1 MSSPNVALPP
11 VSDPAPV
18 TTPAPPTTTPAP
30 PPATTPATTPPAPP
44 ATTTPSPILPPT
56 TSDEP
61 QPPLTSDD
69 PSTKTSTSRG
79 TSNTHNP
86 KPSGGGSGGTTN
98 PPVTGGSGNN
108 NTGSGTGTGISDSSK
123 SNSKSVVGPVIG
135 GIAAVLVLAFLIGV
149 FVMRWRKKSQA
160 RKRLDVLLDQSGQG
174 HDQIASA
181 LGGSPSV
188 GGAGKP
194 RPSSINS
201 SVARPSNVGQM
212 EMAAVG
218 TGAGVVAQQ
227 QKQQQQQQQQQY
239 QQQQYQHDGYD
250 NYDYQQGYQQ
260 VPYGGYQD
268 QYDQYDPYYSQ
279 QQPMAQGHQPTG
291 YYSETSPHLQNQL
304 QGQGQHGP
312 GQHGYT
318 GSPSMTHSSASP
330 SSYPQPPA
338 SNTAGS
344 PRTPLQSATT
354 QTAGGLGSAYD
365 RFNKI
370 ELSDYANTQSPA
382 RNPQVIPE
390 ERVKAP
396 M

>member
-1 MSSPNVALPP
+1 MSSPTIVPP
-11 VSDPAPV
+11 VVTVDPAPA
-18 TTPAPPTTTPAP
+18 TTPAPPTSTPAP
-30 PPATTPATTPPAPP
+30 PPNTTPATTPPVPP
-44 ATTTPSPILPPT
+44 PTTTPSPNPSPA

-61 QPPLTSDD
+61 QPTHDD
-69 PSTKTSTSRG
+69 PKTKTSTSRRP
-79 TSNTHNP
+79 TDLP
-86 KPSGGGSGGTTN
+86 KPGPSGSGGTTN
-98 PPVTGGSGNN
+98 PPATGGSGNN
-108 NTGSGTGTGISDSSK
+108 NQNGTSTGGTSITDK
-123 SNSKSVVGPVIG
+123 SSKSVVGPVVG

-149 FVMRWRKKSQA
+149 FVMRWRKKSRA
-160 RKRLDVLLDQSGQG
+160 RKRLDELLDQSGQG
-174 HDQIASA
+174 HDQITSA
-181 LGGSPSV
+181 LGDSPSV

-194 RPSSINS
+194 RPSSIHS

-212 EMAAVG
+212 EMTAVG
-218 TGAGVVAQQ
+218 AGAGVVAQH
-227 QKQQQQQQQQQY
+227 QQQQQY
-239 QQQQYQHDGYD
+239 QQEYQHDGYE

-268 QYDQYDPYYSQ
+268 QYDQYDPYYNQ

-291 YYSETSPHLQNQL
+291 YYSEASPHLQHQV
-304 QGQGQHGP
+304 QGQ

-344 PRTPLQSATT
+344 PRTPLQSATA
-354 QTAGGLGSAYD
+354 QAAGGLGSAYD

-390 ERVKAP
+390 G
-396 M
+396 

>member
-1 MSSPNVALPP
+1 MSSPPP
-11 VSDPAPV
+11 VSVPV
-18 TTPAPPTTTPAP
+18 TTPAPPTNTPAP
-30 PPATTPATTPPAPP
+30 PPATTPATTPSAPP
-44 ATTTPSPILPPT
+44 PTTTPSPVPPPA

-86 KPSGGGSGGTTN
+86 KPSGGGNGGTTN
-98 PPVTGGSGNN
+98 PSVTGGSGNN
-108 NTGSGTGTGISDSSK
+108 NTGSGTGISDSSK
-123 SNSKSVVGPVIG
+123 SNSKSAVGPVIG

-160 RKRLDVLLDQSGQG
+160 KKRLDVLLDQSGQG
-174 HDQIASA
+174 HDQITSA

-212 EMAAVG
+212 EMAAVSAS
-218 TGAGVVAQQ
+218 AGVVAQQ
-227 QKQQQQQQQQQY
+227 QQQHQQYQQQQY
-239 QQQQYQHDGYD
+239 QQQYQHDGYD

-268 QYDQYDPYYSQ
+268 QYDQYDSYYSQ
-279 QQPMAQGHQPTG
+279 QQSMAQGHQPTG
-291 YYSETSPHLQNQL
+291 YYAETSPHLQNQL
-304 QGQGQHGP
+304 QGQGQQGP

-330 SSYPQPPA
+330 TSYPQPPA

-354 QTAGGLGSAYD
+354 QSAGGLGSAYD